1 MKIHFYV
8 DNTTFMYFVTQPKH
22 TWHSYGRKAM
32 LISFM
37 VLILRAAIDLQMSL
51 NISSGQTACLRVYIV
66 SFVDGKIGR
75 QNEIY

>member
-1 MKIHFYV
+1 
-8 DNTTFMYFVTQPKH
+8 
-22 TWHSYGRKAM
+22 M

-66 SFVDGKIGR
+66 SYVDGKIGR